1 VRRVEI
7 SPSLL
12 AADFGYV
19 MRDVDS
25 ITPYCNFLHLDVMDG
40 HFVPNVSFGIPVIKA
55 IRKHSDLIFDTH
67 LMISNPEEYIES
79 FAEAGSD
86 YITFHVECT
95 EDPKS
100 LIEKIRSCGKK
111 AGISIHPNTPEEALY
126 PFLYKDAVDLILV
139 MSVIPGFGGQTYMHE
154 ASDRLKSYRE
164 KLDFYGSEAI
174 LSVDGGINERT
185 IVEAAS
191 SGANLIV
198 AGSAV
203 FGQEDPGCAAKNLYS
218 VLGEN

>member
-1 VRRVEI
+1 MRRVEI

-19 MRDVDS
+19 MRDIEY
-25 ITPYCNFLHLDVMDG
+25 ITPYCNYLHLDVMDG

-86 YITFHVECT
+86 YITFHIECT
-95 EDPKS
+95 DDPKS
-100 LIEKIRSCGKK
+100 LIEKIRGCGKK

-154 ASDRLKSYRE
+154 ASSRLKSYRE

-185 IVEAAS
+185 ITEAAN

-203 FGQEDPGCAAKNLYS
+203 FGQKNPGLAAKNLYS

>member
-1 VRRVEI
+1 MSKVEI

-25 ITPYCNFLHLDVMDG
+25 ITPYCKYLHLDVMDG

-67 LMISNPEEYIES
+67 LMISNPEEYIDS

-95 EDPKS
+95 DDPKS
-100 LIEKIRSCGKK
+100 LIDKIRSCGKK

-154 ASDRLKSYRE
+154 ASQRLKSYRE
-164 KLDFYGSEAI
+164 KLDFYGSDAI

-185 IVEAAS
+185 IKEAVS

-203 FGQEDPGCAAKNLYS
+203 FGQENPGLAAMNLYNII
-218 VLGEN
+218 GEN